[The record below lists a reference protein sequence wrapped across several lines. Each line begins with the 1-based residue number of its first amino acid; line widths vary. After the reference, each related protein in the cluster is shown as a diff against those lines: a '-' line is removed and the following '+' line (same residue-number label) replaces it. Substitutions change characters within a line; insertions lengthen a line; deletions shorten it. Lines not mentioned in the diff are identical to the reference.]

1 MDDDDLKHLDTHS
14 DEIREL
20 VDGII
25 QQHLVQVATDGKL
38 CPKCVAVTLLE
49 WASFAATS
57 AGATVAEILNA
68 AANGAVSAEEEAE
81 LLDSEPPSHTRH

>member
-1 MDDDDLKHLDTHS
+1 MDDDLKHLDTNA

-25 QQHLVQVATDGKL
+25 QQHLVKAANDSKM

-49 WASFAATS
+49 WAAFAATS
-57 AGATVAEILNA
+57 AGATVAEVLNA
-68 AANGAVSAEEEAE
+68 AANGAISAEEEAE
-81 LLDSEPPSHTRH
+81 MMEAEPPSHTRH

>member
-1 MDDDDLKHLDTHS
+1 MDDDLKHLDTNT

-20 VDGII
+20 VDSII
-25 QQHLVQVATDGKL
+25 QQHLVTAANDNKM

-57 AGATVAEILNA
+57 AGATVAEVLNA
-68 AANGAVSAEEEAE
+68 AANGAISAEEEAE
-81 LLDSEPPSHTRH
+81 MMEAEPPSHTRH